1 LVSAAPLPYDNTWRA
16 RLHNTKPW
24 IRRSPMDENL
34 KPDSKGIKK
43 VIFCCGH
50 ASQVELQA
58 PVQPLESADTA
69 NFHKHD
75 EMQSVHRIDH
85 DFKARVEELCAV
97 GVKPKQIMQQLLEDG
112 TWGTLDDRVE
122 QQVIGIRKR
131 FFTSR
136 TPLGRKNTYADL
148 LQWFKQIEVR
158 HTHTMYSALPPCI
171 WFAPLSTHV
180 STLTAPRVPL

>member
-1 LVSAAPLPYDNTWRA
+1 MQRKARKPRAWKTLETCRSIEAALDLVSTTPPPYDNTWRA
-16 RLHNTKPW
+16 RLHNDTKPW

-112 TWGTLDDRVE
+112 RWGTLDDRVE

-131 FFTSR
+131 FFSSR

-158 HTHTMYSALPPCI
+158 HTHTM
-171 WFAPLSTHV
+171 
-180 STLTAPRVPL
+180 